1 MIEVCTKPDELTE
14 KVLSIRGSDIPRSII
29 ADIGGGSLCFAQAIY
44 PGVSFDDVYV
54 QRNKRESEGKG
65 PHFDVYQK
73 YINQAYPWIG
83 IFNLSGLVTLKTT
96 ELSQDLSKSYESRYP
111 SPTRSAFI
119 ARRLFSTIAFISPDA
134 QIDSEN
140 VNEGM
145 GIVFQQRQAR
155 HTVHDIVPVDGSEP
169 GEYLKLM
176 VPNKDNSDSLK
187 LMKSGGYIPISRI
200 INAGISDRAEMK
212 SFLDH
217 QPNFDLS
224 GTEEEGLLD

>member
-1 MIEVCTKPDELTE
+1 
-14 KVLSIRGSDIPRSII
+14 
-29 ADIGGGSLCFAQAIY
+29 
-44 PGVSFDDVYV
+44 
-54 QRNKRESEGKG
+54 
-65 PHFDVYQK
+65 
-73 YINQAYPWIG
+73 
-83 IFNLSGLVTLKTT
+83 
-96 ELSQDLSKSYESRYP
+96 
-111 SPTRSAFI
+111 
-119 ARRLFSTIAFISPDA
+119 
-134 QIDSEN
+134 
-140 VNEGM
+140 M